1 MARPRADMHEPHD
14 AGGVDQD
21 VSALLHGIGGGP
33 SRETAPGRFA
43 GVGQESGRSQKVAP
57 ARAAHP
63 VRPVERAGLVTQ
75 HGPGR
80 TGLFDV
86 CTSARTSLER
96 DDQHADAERVELPLR
111 PLQLQQVPPARQ
123 STQVPV
129 QHEQQPRPAA
139 GFERVHAAAGV
150 RQPEGKRG
158 LTRAVRH
165 SRRLYRPDGRAPPFD
180 TVRSAGHAYR
190 SREELRVSDNAASP
204 TLLQRAVLWILH
216 ALMFYFVA
224 LYPVYLMAR
233 FEPDSV
239 VHYGFVRWMAVVLIL
254 YWTALQLFFTERPR
268 ETRWGRAL
276 LAVTAAIVLVIGT
289 FRPIVSFS
297 FVGSVD
303 YFRDGYGDGY
313 ILLIMAGL
321 SLALAVTGRW
331 KQVLVPAL
339 GSLAMILW
347 TFLSVQDTMSQVRSG
362 AAAALTGNPYQGLA
376 PSVMQSIQWEWGW
389 VLLFAGSGLLVY
401 SAARRDQSEP
411 ESPPLVTVRAEDEPA
426 GAAAEPEAAAPVEE
440 PAAVEPE
447 AAAPVEEPAA
457 VEPEAAAPVEEPA
470 AVEPEA
476 EESGAGSSAA
486 EAPAEEPA
494 PEPKATAA
502 VPTEEP
508 AAEEPTAEAPA
519 EEPATA
525 APVTADESADAPES
539 APAEVAEQPQTPP
552 AEAAEEPDAAPVEP
566 EETSVPAEKA
576 VTTPPAEPTPE
587 APAATPPAEP
597 AAEAPAEEAQAA
609 PVKPAAEAPPAE
621 EAQAAPVGPEGAG
634 ATNTASSPKPATDE
648 SKE

>member
-80 TGLFDV
+80 AGLFDV

-158 LTRAVRH
+158 LTRTVRH

-362 AAAALTGNPYQGLA
+362 AAAALTGNPYEGLA

-401 SAARRDQSEP
+401 SAARRDQPEP
-411 ESPPLVTVRAEDEPA
+411 ESPPLVTVQAEDEPTA
-426 GAAAEPEAAAPVEE
+426 AAAAEPEAAAPVEE
-440 PAAVEPE
+440 PVAAAAAAEPE
-447 AAAPVEEPAA
+447 VEGPVAAA
-457 VEPEAAAPVEEPA
+457 
-470 AVEPEA
+470 
-476 EESGAGSSAA
+476 AA

-494 PEPKATAA
+494 PEPEATAA
-502 VPTEEP
+502 APTEEP
-508 AAEEPTAEAPA
+508 AAEAPAEEPAAEAPA
-519 EEPATA
+519 EEPATV
-525 APVTADESADAPES
+525 APVTAEESADAPES

-566 EETSVPAEKA
+566 EEAAAPTEEA

-587 APAATPPAEP
+587 APAEEAAATPVEP

-609 PVKPAAEAPPAE
+609 PVEPAAEAPAE
-621 EAQAAPVGPEGAG
+621 EAQAAPAEPEGAG
-634 ATNTASSPKPATDE
+634 ATNEPEPAASSPKPATDE

>member
-1 MARPRADMHEPHD
+1 M
-14 AGGVDQD
+14 
-21 VSALLHGIGGGP
+21 
-33 SRETAPGRFA
+33 
-43 GVGQESGRSQKVAP
+43 
-57 ARAAHP
+57 
-63 VRPVERAGLVTQ
+63 
-75 HGPGR
+75 
-80 TGLFDV
+80 
-86 CTSARTSLER
+86 
-96 DDQHADAERVELPLR
+96 
-111 PLQLQQVPPARQ
+111 
-123 STQVPV
+123 
-129 QHEQQPRPAA
+129 
-139 GFERVHAAAGV
+139 
-150 RQPEGKRG
+150 
-158 LTRAVRH
+158 
-165 SRRLYRPDGRAPPFD
+165 
-180 TVRSAGHAYR
+180 
-190 SREELRVSDNAASP
+190 SDNAASP

-239 VHYGFVRWMAVVLIL
+239 VHYGFVRWMAVVIIL
-254 YWTALQLFFTERPR
+254 YWAALQLFFTERPR

-297 FVGSVD
+297 FVGNVD

-362 AAAALTGNPYQGLA
+362 AAAALTGNPYEGLA

-401 SAARRDQSEP
+401 SAARRDQPEP
-411 ESPPLVTVRAEDEPA
+411 ESPPLVTVQAEEEPTA
-426 GAAAEPEAAAPVEE
+426 AVAAEPEAEE
-440 PAAVEPE
+440 PV
-447 AAAPVEEPAA
+447 AAAA
-457 VEPEAAAPVEEPA
+457 
-470 AVEPEA
+470 
-476 EESGAGSSAA
+476 AA

-494 PEPKATAA
+494 PEPEATAA
-502 VPTEEP
+502 APTEERAAEAP
-508 AAEEPTAEAPA
+508 AEEPAAEAPA
-519 EEPATA
+519 EEPATV
-525 APVTADESADAPES
+525 APVTAEESADAPES
-539 APAEVAEQPQTPP
+539 APAEVAEQPQTAP
-552 AEAAEEPDAAPVEP
+552 AEAAEEPDAAPAEP
-566 EETSVPAEKA
+566 EEASAPAEEA

-597 AAEAPAEEAQAA
+597 AAAEAPAEEAQAA
-609 PVKPAAEAPPAE
+609 P
-621 EAQAAPVGPEGAG
+621 GAG
-634 ATNTASSPKPATDE
+634 ATSEPEPAASSPKPAEE

>member
-1 MARPRADMHEPHD
+1 M
-14 AGGVDQD
+14 
-21 VSALLHGIGGGP
+21 
-33 SRETAPGRFA
+33 
-43 GVGQESGRSQKVAP
+43 
-57 ARAAHP
+57 
-63 VRPVERAGLVTQ
+63 
-75 HGPGR
+75 
-80 TGLFDV
+80 
-86 CTSARTSLER
+86 
-96 DDQHADAERVELPLR
+96 
-111 PLQLQQVPPARQ
+111 
-123 STQVPV
+123 
-129 QHEQQPRPAA
+129 
-139 GFERVHAAAGV
+139 
-150 RQPEGKRG
+150 
-158 LTRAVRH
+158 
-165 SRRLYRPDGRAPPFD
+165 
-180 TVRSAGHAYR
+180 
-190 SREELRVSDNAASP
+190 SDNAASP

-239 VHYGFVRWMAVVLIL
+239 VHYGFVRWMAVVIIL
-254 YWTALQLFFTERPR
+254 YWAALQLFFTERPR

-297 FVGSVD
+297 FVGNVD

-362 AAAALTGNPYQGLA
+362 AAAALTGNPYEGLA

-401 SAARRDQSEP
+401 SAARRDQPEP
-411 ESPPLVTVRAEDEPA
+411 ESPPLVTVQAEEEPTA
-426 GAAAEPEAAAPVEE
+426 AVAAEPEAEE
-440 PAAVEPE
+440 PV
-447 AAAPVEEPAA
+447 AAAA
-457 VEPEAAAPVEEPA
+457 
-470 AVEPEA
+470 
-476 EESGAGSSAA
+476 AA

-494 PEPKATAA
+494 PEPEATAA
-502 VPTEEP
+502 APTEEP
-508 AAEEPTAEAPA
+508 AAEEPAQEPAAEEPA
-519 EEPATA
+519 REPATA
-525 APVTADESADAPES
+525 APVTAEEAAEAPES
-539 APAEVAEQPQTPP
+539 APAEVAEQPQAPP
-552 AEAAEEPDAAPVEP
+552 AKAAEEPDAAPAEP
-566 EETSVPAEKA
+566 EEASAPAEEA

-597 AAEAPAEEAQAA
+597 AAAEAPAEEAQAA
-609 PVKPAAEAPPAE
+609 P
-621 EAQAAPVGPEGAG
+621 GAG
-634 ATNTASSPKPATDE
+634 ATSEPEPAASSPKPAEE

>member
-1 MARPRADMHEPHD
+1 M
-14 AGGVDQD
+14 
-21 VSALLHGIGGGP
+21 
-33 SRETAPGRFA
+33 
-43 GVGQESGRSQKVAP
+43 
-57 ARAAHP
+57 
-63 VRPVERAGLVTQ
+63 
-75 HGPGR
+75 
-80 TGLFDV
+80 
-86 CTSARTSLER
+86 
-96 DDQHADAERVELPLR
+96 
-111 PLQLQQVPPARQ
+111 
-123 STQVPV
+123 
-129 QHEQQPRPAA
+129 
-139 GFERVHAAAGV
+139 
-150 RQPEGKRG
+150 
-158 LTRAVRH
+158 
-165 SRRLYRPDGRAPPFD
+165 
-180 TVRSAGHAYR
+180 RSAGHAYR

-204 TLLQRAVLWILH
+204 PLLQRAVLWILH

-362 AAAALTGNPYQGLA
+362 AVAALTGNPYEGLA

-401 SAARRDQSEP
+401 SAARRDQPEP
-411 ESPPLVTVRAEDEPA
+411 ESPPLVTVQAEDEPTA
-426 GAAAEPEAAAPVEE
+426 AAAAEPEAAAPVEE
-440 PAAVEPE
+440 PVAAAAAAEPE
-447 AAAPVEEPAA
+447 VEGPVAAA
-457 VEPEAAAPVEEPA
+457 
-470 AVEPEA
+470 
-476 EESGAGSSAA
+476 AA

-494 PEPKATAA
+494 PEPEATAA
-502 VPTEEP
+502 APTEEP
-508 AAEEPTAEAPA
+508 AAEAPAEEPAAEAPA

-525 APVTADESADAPES
+525 APVTAEESADAPES
-539 APAEVAEQPQTPP
+539 APAEVAEQPQAPP

-566 EETSVPAEKA
+566 EEAAAPTEEA

-587 APAATPPAEP
+587 APAEEAAATPAEP

-609 PVKPAAEAPPAE
+609 PVEPAAEAPAE
-621 EAQAAPVGPEGAG
+621 EAQAAPVEPAAEAPAEEAQAAPVEPAAEAPAEEAQAAPVEPAAEAPAEEAQAAPAEPEGAG
-634 ATNTASSPKPATDE
+634 ATNEPEPAASSPKPATDE